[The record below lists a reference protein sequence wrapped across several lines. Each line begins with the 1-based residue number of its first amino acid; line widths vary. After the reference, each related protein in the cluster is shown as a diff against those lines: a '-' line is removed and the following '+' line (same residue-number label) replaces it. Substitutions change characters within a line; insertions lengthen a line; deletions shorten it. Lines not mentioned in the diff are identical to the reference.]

1 MGSRSKSGFAEDLN
15 RAGGMPSAFRNHLVP
30 TGCDT
35 PASGAASSLLSPAA
49 IARKNLFSSSRP
61 AIGGLPGDGNAA
73 RPDRADRRFRMLIA
87 TSGVRVLRRPLESA
101 LHTPVGVVDE
111 ASAVQRAALMKRL
124 LERIENKA
132 GVGRAADPPADDPP
146 ADDPLAKGVDD
157 EGDIDEAGPGREWP
171 GGGAAG
177 TDFMVTPDAL
187 DAWRTLAFALRR
199 RVLRLGQRR
208 NRQRCPPTEHRR
220 LGQNPSRW
228 QLLGH

>member
-1 MGSRSKSGFAEDLN
+1 
-15 RAGGMPSAFRNHLVP
+15 
-30 TGCDT
+30 
-35 PASGAASSLLSPAA
+35 
-49 IARKNLFSSSRP
+49 
-61 AIGGLPGDGNAA
+61 
-73 RPDRADRRFRMLIA
+73 MLIA

-132 GVGRAADPPADDPP
+132 GVGRATDPP

-199 RVLRLGQRR
+199 RVLRLGQQR